1 MYSTVRVRA
10 AFEFSRLLA
19 RFVVSPPF
27 GAPTRRALPARGA
40 LRRQLRERASVM
52 PDRTLV
58 ASWTPYEWRRAHER
72 GSGGDSEVGQGAD
85 WREAIRAKVNEGTSL

>member
-1 MYSTVRVRA
+1 MIYRLRDP
-10 AFEFSRLLA
+10 AFTPLSA
-19 RFVVSPPF
+19 RQRD
-27 GAPTRRALPARGA
+27 AYLLPAQGA
-40 LRRQLRERASVM
+40 LQAAARESASVM

-85 WREAIRAKVNEGTSL
+85 WREAIRAKVKEGTSL

>member
-1 MYSTVRVRA
+1 MCLPLSA
-10 AFEFSRLLA
+10 LA
-19 RFVVSPPF
+19 PYVTPLSARQRD
-27 GAPTRRALPARGA
+27 APYPLRGA
-40 LRRQLRERASVM
+40 LQAAARESASVM

-85 WREAIRAKVNEGTSL
+85 WREAIRAKVKEGTSL